1 MGRFPSPYERAR
13 GYLADARTVLV
24 LTGAGVSAESGVPT
38 FRGAGGLW
46 KSHRAEEL
54 ATPAAFARDPRL
66 VWEWYAWRRA
76 IVVGCRPN
84 AAHQALAELA
94 ARRPGTTIAT
104 QNVDGLHG
112 RAAAE
117 LRATV
122 EALASHGG
130 APAPPPAA
138 APIELHGSLFRVRC
152 TLCAHAEPHHEPIDA
167 SSRATLPRCGVCGAL
182 LRPGVVWFGEAL
194 EAPVLAAA
202 MRAAERADVCLVVGT
217 SAVVQP
223 AASLAAITREAG
235 GRVIEVNPAETP
247 ISAIADEVLR
257 GAAGEVVPGIV

>member
-1 MGRFPSPYERAR
+1 MLSFSSPQDRAR
-13 GYLADARTVLV
+13 GYLADARSVLV

-66 VWEWYAWRRA
+66 VWEWYAWRRTLVA
-76 IVVGCRPN
+76 GCEPN
-84 AAHQALAELA
+84 SAHRALAAFA
-94 ARRPGTTIAT
+94 ARPAGGVVLAT

-117 LRATV
+117 LGDGARAATPV
-122 EALASHGG
+122 V
-130 APAPPPAA
+130 
-138 APIELHGSLFRVRC
+138 ELHGSLFRVAC
-152 TLCAHAEPHHEPIDA
+152 TLCPHAAAHHAPVDTSARE
-167 SSRATLPRCGVCGAL
+167 TLPRCPECGAL

-194 EAPVLAAA
+194 DAAVLRLA

-217 SAVVQP
+217 SALVQP
-223 AASLAAITREAG
+223 AASLGAITREAG
-235 GRVIEVNPAETP
+235 GRVIEVNPADTP
-247 ISAIADEVLR
+247 LTPLADEVLR
-257 GAAGEVVPGIV
+257 GAAGEVIPAIL

>member
-1 MGRFPSPYERAR
+1 MIRFPSPHERAR
-13 GYLADARTVLV
+13 GYLADARAVLV

-54 ATPAAFARDPRL
+54 ATPAAFARDPCL

-76 IVVGCRPN
+76 LVAGCQPN
-84 AAHQALAELA
+84 AAHRALAELA

-122 EALASHGG
+122 ESLAGPGG
-130 APAPPPAA
+130 APAPPAP
-138 APIELHGSLFRVRC
+138 PIELHGSLFRVRC
-152 TLCAHAEPHHEPIDA
+152 TLCGHAESHHGPIDA

-247 ISAIADEVLR
+247 LSAIADEVLR
-257 GAAGEVVPGIV
+257 GAAGDIVPGIV